1 MLASHGLQADKA
13 EEATLES
20 YLEQWWGE
28 EEPSWEL
35 YPAVSAVEFLD
46 KLMAHLRANG
56 CACKL

>member
-1 MLASHGLQADKA
+1 LQADKA